1 MVTQRQALL
10 KERFY
15 YFVSESGRV
24 MSYMATRGSPGLLRR
39 LAESKRKK
47 AWPKVFVVLSVRW
60 ARQGKVG
67 KWLRMG

>member
-10 KERFY
+10 KERFHS
-15 YFVSESGRV
+15 FFESGRV

-47 AWPKVFVVLSVRW
+47 AWPKVFVVLSVGW